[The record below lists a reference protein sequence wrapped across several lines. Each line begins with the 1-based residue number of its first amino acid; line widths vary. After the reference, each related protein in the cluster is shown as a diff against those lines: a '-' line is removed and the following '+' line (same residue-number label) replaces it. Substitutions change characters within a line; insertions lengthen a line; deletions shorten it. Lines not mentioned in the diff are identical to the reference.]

1 VSISLSVRQKLIATL
16 VLVCLG
22 FAGFGFYAVINF
34 QQMQQAGLKANR
46 IADSYANLSN
56 LEITLLKFE
65 RHAANPS
72 VLSLPSLYE
81 ELDRLAQQTALQEA
95 QANPYLDA
103 QAKQG
108 ITALGKTL
116 PEYLSSLKQ
125 ALDMKQKLGTDNQS
139 GALLSLNE
147 QASQAEQKL
156 AMLAQFAATFKEVRA
171 KEKDF
176 LAYSTPDNLSVW
188 QDSIARLM
196 KQVNDIGF
204 GDDFNPLIESYQTAG
219 QQVADLAMS
228 LKSLTQRLDTVR
240 EQNSAALG
248 RTTEYLK
255 SPLLVN
261 AQQQAQTTANEARR
275 DLIIGSV
282 ILTLLIGALIATVIF
297 TLNRKIQL
305 ILKRLQDVAAGK
317 LKRHPSSS
325 LNQHDELDQ
334 ILITSNVMTDNLSQ
348 LVQQL
353 QQSNQA
359 LVLTADHLSGN
370 AFTIVSSSEQIRD
383 RSNTL
388 ATATEEIS
396 QTAANVGD
404 MTRQVNDAANHAHQ
418 SAQTGAQVIGDA
430 IHSIQSVAGSIEHTH
445 SIVAKLGERS
455 KEIDSVIDL
464 IVGVAEQTNLLALNA
479 AIEAARAG
487 EAGRGFAVVADE
499 VRTLAEQTVQATTNI
514 TGKIEGIQQETQQVI
529 QAMQTSLQQVAVG
542 REKGESAV
550 MTIKEVESLTMDAA
564 QQTHTISSAIQEV
577 VLTTQTMAK
586 DMDDIAQ
593 SIEHNYQATQNIN
606 ASGKEINQHV
616 TNLTGQMERFELN

>member
-1 VSISLSVRQKLIATL
+1 
-16 VLVCLG
+16 
-22 FAGFGFYAVINF
+22 
-34 QQMQQAGLKANR
+34 
-46 IADSYANLSN
+46 
-56 LEITLLKFE
+56 
-65 RHAANPS
+65 
-72 VLSLPSLYE
+72 
-81 ELDRLAQQTALQEA
+81 
-95 QANPYLDA
+95 
-103 QAKQG
+103 
-108 ITALGKTL
+108 
-116 PEYLSSLKQ
+116 
-125 ALDMKQKLGTDNQS
+125 
-139 GALLSLNE
+139 
-147 QASQAEQKL
+147 
-156 AMLAQFAATFKEVRA
+156 
-171 KEKDF
+171 
-176 LAYSTPDNLSVW
+176 
-188 QDSIARLM
+188 
-196 KQVNDIGF
+196 
-204 GDDFNPLIESYQTAG
+204 
-219 QQVADLAMS
+219 
-228 LKSLTQRLDTVR
+228 
-240 EQNSAALG
+240 
-248 RTTEYLK
+248 
-255 SPLLVN
+255 
-261 AQQQAQTTANEARR
+261 
-275 DLIIGSV
+275 
-282 ILTLLIGALIATVIF
+282 
-297 TLNRKIQL
+297 
-305 ILKRLQDVAAGK
+305 
-317 LKRHPSSS
+317 
-325 LNQHDELDQ
+325 
-334 ILITSNVMTDNLSQ
+334 MTDNLSQ

>member
-1 VSISLSVRQKLIATL
+1 
-16 VLVCLG
+16 
-22 FAGFGFYAVINF
+22 
-34 QQMQQAGLKANR
+34 
-46 IADSYANLSN
+46 
-56 LEITLLKFE
+56 
-65 RHAANPS
+65 
-72 VLSLPSLYE
+72 
-81 ELDRLAQQTALQEA
+81 
-95 QANPYLDA
+95 
-103 QAKQG
+103 
-108 ITALGKTL
+108 
-116 PEYLSSLKQ
+116 
-125 ALDMKQKLGTDNQS
+125 
-139 GALLSLNE
+139 
-147 QASQAEQKL
+147 
-156 AMLAQFAATFKEVRA
+156 
-171 KEKDF
+171 
-176 LAYSTPDNLSVW
+176 
-188 QDSIARLM
+188 
-196 KQVNDIGF
+196 
-204 GDDFNPLIESYQTAG
+204 
-219 QQVADLAMS
+219 MS

-359 LVLTADHLSGN
+359 LVLTADHLSDN

>member
-1 VSISLSVRQKLIATL
+1 MSISLSVRQKLIATL
-16 VLVCLG
+16 VLVCIG

-65 RHAANPS
+65 RHAATPS
-72 VLSLPSLYE
+72 ASNIPSLYA
-81 ELDRLAQQTALQEA
+81 ELDKLVQQTTLQEA

-255 SPLLVN
+255 SPLLEN
-261 AQQQAQTTANEARR
+261 AQQQAHTTANEARR
-275 DLIIGSV
+275 NLIIGSV

-317 LKRHPSSS
+317 LKHHPSSS

-359 LVLTADHLSGN
+359 LVLTADHLSDN

>member
-1 VSISLSVRQKLIATL
+1 MSISLSVRQKLIATL

-34 QQMQQAGLKANR
+34 QQMQQAGLKANK
-46 IADSYANLSN
+46 IADSYAHLSN

-65 RHAANPS
+65 RHAASPS
-72 VLSLPSLYE
+72 ASTMDSLYE
-81 ELDRLAQQTALQEA
+81 ELDHLAQQTVLEEA
-95 QANPYLDA
+95 QANPFLDT
-103 QAKQG
+103 QAKQN
-108 ITALGKTL
+108 IAALANSL
-116 PEYLSSLKQ
+116 PEYFSGLKQ
-125 ALDMKQKLGTDNQS
+125 SLNTVQMLGTDNQS
-139 GALLSLNE
+139 GALLTLNE
-147 QASQAEQKL
+147 KASQAEQQL

-176 LAYSTPDNLSVW
+176 LAYSTPDNLTVW
-188 QDSIARLM
+188 QDSIDRLM
-196 KQVNDIGF
+196 KQVNNIGF
-204 GDDFNPLIESYQTAG
+204 GDDFNPLIESYRDAG
-219 QQVADLAMS
+219 KHVAELAMS
-228 LKSLTQRLDTVR
+228 LKSLTQRLDAAR
-240 EQNSAALG
+240 EQNSATLG

-255 SPLLVN
+255 SPLLEG
-261 AQQQAQTTANEARR
+261 AQSQAHTTANEARR
-275 DLIIGSV
+275 DLIIGSIV
-282 ILTLLIGALIATVIF
+282 LTLLIGALISTVIF

-305 ILKRLQDVAAGK
+305 ILKRLQEVAAGK
-317 LKRHPSSS
+317 LKRHQSQS

-348 LVQQL
+348 LVEQL
-353 QQSNQA
+353 QQSNRA
-359 LVLTADHLSGN
+359 LEQTADHLSDN
-370 AFTIVSSSEQIRD
+370 ALTIVSGSEQIRD

-396 QTAANVGD
+396 QTAADVSN
-404 MTRQVNDAANHAHQ
+404 MTQHVNDAANHAHQ

-529 QAMQTSLQQVAVG
+529 QAMQISLQQVAAG

-550 MTIKEVESLTMDAA
+550 TTIKEVETLTMAAA
-564 QQTHTISSAIQEV
+564 QQTHTIASAIQEV

-616 TNLTGQMERFELN
+616 ASLSGQMKHFDLN